1 MELREISHL
10 SSTSFSVILN
20 EIKQKL
26 FGLFDNKKET
36 SMALRV
42 GQYAPDF
49 CLEDQQGRKIRLSD
63 FLGRKNVVLAFFPL
77 AWTPI

>member
-1 MELREISHL
+1 MVELLKGREPL
-10 SSTSFSVILN
+10 
-20 EIKQKL
+20 
-26 FGLFDNKKET
+26 KKENN
-36 SMALRV
+36 MALRV

>member
-1 MELREISHL
+1 
-10 SSTSFSVILN
+10 
-20 EIKQKL
+20 
-26 FGLFDNKKET
+26 
-36 SMALRV
+36 MALRV

-49 CLEDQQGRKIRLSD
+49 TLENHRGEKVRLSD